1 MQVDTWPKS
10 NVERVLG
17 VRRLRDVTRRRQVF
31 LRDPDA
37 RDSVFSALDEKFGA
51 KKELERH

>member
-1 MQVDTWPKS
+1 MQLDTWPKF

-17 VRRLRDVTRRRQVF
+17 VPRLRDVTRRRQVF